1 MGSAELACP
10 CLDRLLANPADQV
23 VGVVTQ
29 PDRPKGRS
37 LQVAP
42 CAVRAHV
49 AARGIPV
56 FTPENINAPDSVAAL
71 QTLAPDL
78 MVVVAYGQF
87 LKADILN
94 LPSRGPAHRLI
105 RHSFSDGGS
114 PVGEGGPAHHSLL
127 GDGGCINVH
136 ASLLPQYRGA
146 APIQWAV
153 ANGETETGVTT
164 MFVNARMDAGDII
177 DQLVEP
183 IRPEDTAGSLHDR
196 LAQCGADLLA
206 RTIEALRQGS
216 IRRQPQDEAKATFA
230 PRIKKADG
238 RLDWRLPATLIH
250 NHVRGFNPWPGCFC
264 ELAPVGVV
272 RVLKTRVEAG
282 RSETVGAVLEAAGEG
297 PLIQTSQ
304 GALRLLEVQPEGRK
318 IMSGAAFLRGHP
330 LKTAIRK
337 KD

>member
-1 MGSAELACP
+1 MRIIFMGSAELACP
-10 CLDRLLANPADQV
+10 CLDRLLANPSDQV

-56 FTPENINAPDSVAAL
+56 LTPENVNTPDSVAAL
-71 QTLAPDL
+71 RALAPDL
-78 MVVVAYGQF
+78 IIVVAYGQF

-94 LPSRGPAHRLI
+94 LPPRGSAHRLVH
-105 RHSFSDGGS
+105 RSFSSEGGS
-114 PVGEGGPAHHSLL
+114 PLGES
-127 GDGGCINVH
+127 GCINVH
-136 ASLLPQYRGA
+136 ASLLPKYRGA

-177 DQLVEP
+177 DQLAEP

-196 LAQCGADLLA
+196 LAQRGADLLA

-216 IRRQPQDEAKATFA
+216 IRRQPQNEAKATFA

-238 RLDWRLPATLIH
+238 RMDWRLPATLIH
-250 NHVRGFNPWPGCFC
+250 NRVRGFNPWPGCFC
-264 ELAPVGVV
+264 KLPPVGVV
-272 RVLKTRVEAG
+272 RVLKARVETG
-282 RSETVGAVLEAAGEG
+282 RSEAVGAVLEVTGDG
-297 PLIQTSQ
+297 PLIQTGQ
-304 GALRLLEVQPEGRK
+304 DALRLLEVQPEGRK

-330 LKTAIRK
+330 LTVASRCNAPAN
-337 KD
+337 

>member
-1 MGSAELACP
+1 MRIIFMGSAELACP

-29 PDRPKGRS
+29 PDRPKGRA
-37 LQVAP
+37 LQMAP

-49 AARGIPV
+49 AERGIPM
-56 FTPENINAPDSVAAL
+56 FTPENVNAPDSVAAL
-71 QTLAPDL
+71 QALAPDL
-78 MVVVAYGQF
+78 IIVVAYGQF
-87 LKADILN
+87 LKAEILN
-94 LPSRGPAHRLI
+94 LPPCGPAHRLVPPK
-105 RHSFSDGGS
+105 RFREGGS
-114 PVGEGGPAHHSLL
+114 SLS
-127 GDGGCINVH
+127 GGGCINVH
-136 ASLLPQYRGA
+136 ASLLPKYRGA

-177 DQLVEP
+177 DRIVEP

-216 IRRQPQDEAKATFA
+216 IRCQPQNEAQATFA

-238 RLDWRLPATLIH
+238 RMDWRLPATLIH
-250 NHVRGFNPWPGCFC
+250 NRVRGFNPWPGCFC
-264 ELAPVGVV
+264 ELPPVGVV

-282 RSETVGAVLEAAGEG
+282 RSAAVGAVLEAAGEG
-297 PLIQTSQ
+297 PLIQAGQ
-304 GALRLLEVQPEGRK
+304 DALRLLEVQPEGRK
-318 IMSGAAFLRGHP
+318 VMSGAAFLCGHP
-330 LKTAIRK
+330 LTAASLL
-337 KD
+337 

>member
-1 MGSAELACP
+1 MRIIFMGSAELACP
-10 CLDRLLANPADQV
+10 CLDRLLANPSDQV

-49 AARGIPV
+49 VERGIPM
-56 FTPENINAPDSVAAL
+56 FTPANVNAPDSVAAL
-71 QTLAPDL
+71 RALAPDL
-78 MVVVAYGQF
+78 IIVVAYGQF

-94 LPSRGPAHRLI
+94 LAPYEP
-105 RHSFSDGGS
+105 
-114 PVGEGGPAHHSLL
+114 
-127 GDGGCINVH
+127 INVH
-136 ASLLPQYRGA
+136 ASLLPKYRGA

-177 DQLVEP
+177 DQLLEP

-216 IRRQPQDEAKATFA
+216 IRRQPQNEAKATFA

-238 RLDWRLPATLIH
+238 RMDWRLPAILIH
-250 NHVRGFNPWPGCFC
+250 NRVRGFNPWPGCFC
-264 ELAPVGVV
+264 ELSPVGVV
-272 RVLKTRVEAG
+272 RVLKARVEPG
-282 RSETVGAVLEAAGEG
+282 RGEPAGAVLEATGEG
-297 PLIQTSQ
+297 PLIQTGQ
-304 GALRLLEVQPEGRK
+304 DALRLRELQSEGRK
-318 IMSGAAFLRGHP
+318 VMSGADFLRGHP

-337 KD
+337 KE

>member
-1 MGSAELACP
+1 MRIIFMGSAELACP

-37 LQVAP
+37 LQMAP

-49 AARGIPV
+49 AAGGVPV
-56 FTPENINAPDSVAAL
+56 FTPANVNAPDSVAAL
-71 QTLAPDL
+71 RALAPDL
-78 MVVVAYGQF
+78 IIVVAYGQF

-94 LPSRGPAHRLI
+94 LPPCGPAQ
-105 RHSFSDGGS
+105 HS
-114 PVGEGGPAHHSLL
+114 PLGE
-127 GDGGCINVH
+127 GGCINVH
-136 ASLLPQYRGA
+136 ASLLPKYRGA

-177 DQLVEP
+177 DQLLEP
-183 IRPEDTAGSLHDR
+183 IHPEDTAGSLHDR

-216 IRRQPQDEAKATFA
+216 IRRQPQNEAKATFA

-238 RLDWRLPATLIH
+238 RIAWRLPATLIH
-250 NHVRGFNPWPGCFC
+250 NRVRGFNPWPGCFC
-264 ELAPVGVV
+264 EFSPVGVV
-272 RVLKTRVEAG
+272 RVLKTRVEPGRGEPAG
-282 RSETVGAVLEAAGEG
+282 TVLEATGEG

-304 GALRLLEVQPEGRK
+304 DALRLLELQPEGRK

-330 LKTAIRK
+330 LKAAIRK
-337 KD
+337 KE

>member
-1 MGSAELACP
+1 MRIIFMGSAELACP

-37 LQVAP
+37 LQMTP

-49 AARGIPV
+49 AARGIPIL
-56 FTPENINAPDSVAAL
+56 TPDNVNAPDSVAAL
-71 QTLAPDL
+71 QALAPDL
-78 MVVVAYGQF
+78 IVVVAYGQF
-87 LKADILN
+87 LKADILD
-94 LPSRGPAHRLI
+94 LPSR
-105 RHSFSDGGS
+105 
-114 PVGEGGPAHHSLL
+114 
-127 GDGGCINVH
+127 GCINVH
-136 ASLLPQYRGA
+136 ASLLPKYRGA

-153 ANGETETGVTT
+153 ANGETETGMTT
-164 MFVNARMDAGDII
+164 MFVNIRMDAGDII
-177 DQLVEP
+177 DQLAEP

-206 RTIEALRQGS
+206 RTIEMLRQGS

-238 RLDWRLPATLIH
+238 RIDWRLPAALIH
-250 NHVRGFNPWPGCFC
+250 NRVRGFNPWPGCFC

-272 RVLKTRVEAG
+272 RVLKTRVETG
-282 RSETVGAVLEAAGEG
+282 RSEAVGTVLDAAGEG
-297 PLIQTSQ
+297 PLIQAGQ
-304 GALRLLEVQPEGRK
+304 DALRLLELQPEGRK

-330 LKTAIRK
+330 LTVASRCNPPA
-337 KD
+337 D

>member
-1 MGSAELACP
+1 MRIIFMGSAELACP

-37 LQVAP
+37 LQMTP

-49 AARGIPV
+49 AARGIPIL
-56 FTPENINAPDSVAAL
+56 TPDNVNAPDSVAAL
-71 QTLAPDL
+71 QALAPDL
-78 MVVVAYGQF
+78 IVVVAYGQF

-94 LPSRGPAHRLI
+94 LPSRGPAHRLV

-114 PVGEGGPAHHSLL
+114 PLGE
-127 GDGGCINVH
+127 GGCINVH
-136 ASLLPQYRGA
+136 ASLLPKYRGA

-153 ANGETETGVTT
+153 ANGETETGMTT
-164 MFVNARMDAGDII
+164 MFVNTRMDAGDII
-177 DQLVEP
+177 DQLAEP

-206 RTIEALRQGS
+206 RTIETLRQGS

-238 RLDWRLPATLIH
+238 RIDWRLPAALIH
-250 NHVRGFNPWPGCFC
+250 NRVRGFNPWPGCFC

-272 RVLKTRVEAG
+272 RVLQTRVETG
-282 RSETVGAVLEAAGEG
+282 RSEAVGTVLDAAGEG
-297 PLIQTSQ
+297 PLIQAGQ
-304 GALRLLEVQPEGRK
+304 DALRLLELQPEGRK
-318 IMSGAAFLRGHP
+318 VMSGAAFLRGHP
-330 LKTAIRK
+330 LTVASRCNPPA
-337 KD
+337 D

>member
-1 MGSAELACP
+1 MRIIFMGSAELACP

-37 LQVAP
+37 LQMTP

-49 AARGIPV
+49 AARGIPIL
-56 FTPENINAPDSVAAL
+56 TPDNVNAPDSVAAL
-71 QTLAPDL
+71 QALAPDL
-78 MVVVAYGQF
+78 IVVVAYGQF
-87 LKADILN
+87 LKADILD
-94 LPSRGPAHRLI
+94 LPSRGPAHRLV

-114 PVGEGGPAHHSLL
+114 PLGE
-127 GDGGCINVH
+127 GGCINVH
-136 ASLLPQYRGA
+136 ASLLPKYRGA

-153 ANGETETGVTT
+153 ANGETETGMTT
-164 MFVNARMDAGDII
+164 MFVNIRMDAGDII
-177 DQLVEP
+177 DQLAEP
-183 IRPEDTAGSLHDR
+183 IRPEVTAGSLHDR

-206 RTIEALRQGS
+206 RTLETLRQGS

-238 RLDWRLPATLIH
+238 RIDWRLPAALIH
-250 NHVRGFNPWPGCFC
+250 NRVRGFNPWPGCFC

-272 RVLKTRVEAG
+272 RVLKTRVETG
-282 RSETVGAVLEAAGEG
+282 RSEVVGTVLDAAGEG
-297 PLIQTSQ
+297 PLIQAGQ
-304 GALRLLEVQPEGRK
+304 DALRLLELQPEGRK

-330 LKTAIRK
+330 LTVASCCNPPA
-337 KD
+337 D

>member
-1 MGSAELACP
+1 MRIIFMGSAELACP
-10 CLDRLLANPADQV
+10 GLDRLLANPADQV

-49 AARGIPV
+49 AERGIPV
-56 FTPENINAPDSVAAL
+56 LTPENVNTPDSVAAL
-71 QTLAPDL
+71 RALAPDVI
-78 MVVVAYGQF
+78 VVVAYGQF

-94 LPSRGPAHRLI
+94 LPPH
-105 RHSFSDGGS
+105 GS
-114 PVGEGGPAHHSLL
+114 V
-127 GDGGCINVH
+127 NVH
-136 ASLLPQYRGA
+136 ASLLPKYRGA
-146 APIQWAV
+146 APIHWAV

-177 DQLVEP
+177 DQLAEP

-216 IRRQPQDEAKATFA
+216 TQRRPQNEAEATFA

-238 RLDWRLPATLIH
+238 RMDWRLPATQIH
-250 NHVRGFNPWPGCFC
+250 NRVRGFNPWPGCFC
-264 ELAPVGVV
+264 ELPAAGVV
-272 RVLKTRVEAG
+272 RVLKSRVESGWSDAIG
-282 RSETVGAVLEAAGEG
+282 MVLEAAGEG
-297 PLIQTSQ
+297 PLIQAGQ
-304 GALRLLEVQPEGRK
+304 DALRLLEIQPEGRK

-330 LKTAIRK
+330 LTVASRCNTPA
-337 KD
+337 D

>member
-1 MGSAELACP
+1 MRIIFMGSAKLACP

-49 AARGIPV
+49 ATRGIPV
-56 FTPENINAPDSVAAL
+56 FTPENVNAPDSVAAL
-71 QTLAPDL
+71 QALALDL
-78 MVVVAYGQF
+78 IVVVAYGQI

-94 LPSRGPAHRLI
+94 LPPCGPAHR
-105 RHSFSDGGS
+105 S
-114 PVGEGGPAHHSLL
+114 PLCE
-127 GDGGCINVH
+127 GGCINVH
-136 ASLLPQYRGA
+136 ASLLPKYRGA

-164 MFVNARMDAGDII
+164 MFINARMDAGDII
-177 DQLVEP
+177 DQLAEP

-216 IRRQPQDEAKATFA
+216 IRRQPQNEAKATFA

-238 RLDWRLPATLIH
+238 RMDWHLPATQI
-250 NHVRGFNPWPGCFC
+250 NNRVRGFNPWPGCFC
-264 ELAPVGVV
+264 ELPLVGVV
-272 RVLKTRVEAG
+272 RVLKARVEAG
-282 RSETVGAVLEAAGEG
+282 RSEAVGTVLEAAGEG
-297 PLIQTSQ
+297 PLIQT
-304 GALRLLEVQPEGRK
+304 GHDALRLLEVQPEGRK
-318 IMSGAAFLRGHP
+318 VMSGAAFLRGHANLTLP
-330 LKTAIRK
+330 R
-337 KD
+337 